1 MFVRHKQV
9 YSTILFCADIAAAL
23 VALAAAYWVRSLVRF
38 VPLELSQHFN
48 PVLLPF
54 REYLFYFLLFL
65 PLWMGLLRVTQRYSR
80 ILHLPALDQATRV
93 VRFLLISGVLM
104 AFLTYSFKLEVSRP
118 IFFAFFLVAALLMG
132 ANRALLV
139 WILRSR
145 NINEHNQ
152 IHMLI
157 VGTSE
162 GARRL
167 ARQLEGF
174 QRWGF
179 HVVGHLLGNGEQSA
193 PGVNVLGTLDDLPRL
208 LREGLAVNEIVFFSS
223 DVKELADYEE
233 MIRLCEDLG
242 IRIRMAADFL
252 PTAASRI
259 SVDFVEDLPLL
270 TLSTAPDHSLALV
283 AKRVLDFLV
292 ASAGI
297 VLFSPVMAAAAFLIK
312 LSSPGPIFYRQVRC
326 GQYGRPFEL
335 IKFRTMI
342 EGAEDR
348 LWEIKHLNEMTGPV
362 FKMRNDP
369 RVTWIGNFLRKSSID
384 ELPQFWN
391 VLKGE
396 MSIVGPRAPLRE
408 EVRHYSI
415 KQRRRL
421 SVKPGITCL
430 WQVSGRSEIDFQQW
444 MDLDLQYIDNW
455 SLWLDLKILW
465 RTVPVVLGGVGAK

>member
-9 YSTILFCADIAAAL
+9 YSTILFMADWAVSL
-23 VALAAAYWVRSLVRF
+23 VALALAYSLRSLVRF
-38 VPLELSQHFN
+38 SPLELSQHFN
-48 PVLLPF
+48 PQLLPF
-54 REYLFYFLLFL
+54 REYLFYFLLVL
-65 PLWMGLLRVTQRYSR
+65 PGWLALLWVTQRYDTA
-80 ILHLPALDQATRV
+80 LHLPARRQASRLA
-93 VRFLLISGVLM
+93 RFFLISGPLM
-104 AFLTYSFKLEVSRP
+104 ALLTYTFKLEVSRP
-118 IFFAFFLVAALLMG
+118 IFFLFLISAGALMG
-132 ANRALLV
+132 LNRVLLV
-139 WILRSR
+139 WVLRSR

-152 IHMLI
+152 IHILI

-162 GARRL
+162 QARRL
-167 ARQLEGF
+167 ARRMESF

-179 HVVGHLLGNGEQSA
+179 RVVGHLLANGEQQA
-193 PGVNVLGTLDDLPRL
+193 EGIKILGALEDLPQL
-208 LREGLAVNEIVFFSS
+208 LREGLAVHEIVFYSA
-223 DVKELADYEE
+223 DVKDLADSEE

-259 SVDFVEDLPLL
+259 SVDFLEELPLL
-270 TLSTAPDHSLALV
+270 TLSTVPEHSLPLV

-292 ASAGI
+292 ASAGL
-297 VLFSPVMAAAAFLIK
+297 VLFFPLMAATAFLIK
-312 LSSPGPIFYRQVRC
+312 LSSRGPIFYRQLRC
-326 GQYGRPFEL
+326 GQFGRPFVL
-335 IKFRTMI
+335 VKFRTMV

-348 LWEIKHLNEMTGPV
+348 LWEIKHLNEMSGPV

-369 RVTWIGNFLRKSSID
+369 RVTWLGRFLRKSSID

-396 MSIVGPRAPLRE
+396 MSIVGPRAPVPE

-455 SLWLDLKILW
+455 SLWRDLRIMLLTIPAVFTG
-465 RTVPVVLGGVGAK
+465 RGAR